1 MAAGQARRRVLAV
14 PGAEEALK
22 RMKYEIAA
30 ELGIPVGTG
39 LQNLS
44 ADEEFASELGAIPAA
59 AIREDYWGH
68 IASRDA
74 GAVGGHLVRRLVQ
87 QAEAVLHGQ
96 G

>member
-1 MAAGQARRRVLAV
+1 MASGQSRKRTLAV
-14 PGAEEALK
+14 PGAEEALN

-44 ADEEFASELGAIPAA
+44 ADTEFASELGAIPVAA
-59 AIREDYWGH
+59 VSEDYWGH
-68 IASRDA
+68 VASRDT
-74 GAVGGHLVRRLVQ
+74 GAIGGHIVRRLVQ
-87 QAEAVLHGQ
+87 QAEATLYGQ